1 MKCPHCGSTAQVRS
15 TGAPTLS
22 DNELV
27 LSERFTCGCGCYFDI
42 DYERNSEGV
51 WEFDSTFI
59 YFVDKKVIEKFRK
72 N

>member
-27 LSERFTCGCGCYFDI
+27 LSERFTCGCGCYFDT

-59 YFVDKKVIEKFRK
+59 YFVDKKIIEKFRK
-72 N
+72 S